1 MSNFAI
7 IPAAGDGERL
17 NNFDSKIL
25 AMILG
30 KPLLCYTLDIF
41 EESDKIDEIILV
53 IRRKDYEK
61 IEEEVI
67 NKNRYKK
74 IKKIVTGGLTR
85 QESVYHGLMA
95 ITEKDGIVCIHDGAR
110 PLVKKW
116 MIEESIESI
125 RMTDNHDGVI
135 LAVPAT
141 DTIKVVELPD
151 MVVEKTVDRDKFWN
165 VQTPQTFKLGRIRE
179 LYKRAI
185 EEGLMVTDDAS
196 ILEHYGGKVG
206 IIRGSEENIKIT
218 TIVDLRL
225 AEVLLKKYYHGQYDK

>member
-7 IPAAGDGERL
+7 IPAAGNGERL
-17 NNFDSKIL
+17 NDFDSKIL

-41 EESDKIDEIILV
+41 EESEKIGEIILV
-53 IRRKDYEK
+53 IRKKDCER

-85 QESVYHGLMA
+85 QESVYNGLKA
-95 ITEKDGIVCIHDGAR
+95 ITEKDGIVCIHDGVR
-110 PLVKKW
+110 PLIKKW
-116 MIEESIESI
+116 MIEKSIENI
-125 RMTDNHDGVI
+125 GMTDNRDGVI

-141 DTIKVVELPD
+141 DTIKIVKLSD
-151 MVVEKTVDRDKFWN
+151 MVVEKTVDRNRFWN

-185 EEGLMVTDDAS
+185 EEDLMVTDDAS
-196 ILEHYGGKVG
+196 ILEYYGGKVG

-225 AEVLLKKYYHGQYDK
+225 AEVLLKKYYYNG

>member
-7 IPAAGDGERL
+7 IPAAGNGERL
-17 NNFDSKIL
+17 NDFDSKIL

-41 EESDKIDEIILV
+41 EESEKIDEIILV
-53 IRRKDYEK
+53 IRKKDCER

-85 QESVYHGLMA
+85 QESVYNGLKA

-110 PLVKKW
+110 PLIKKW
-116 MIEESIESI
+116 MIEKSIESI
-125 RMTDNHDGVI
+125 GMTDNRDGVI

-141 DTIKVVELPD
+141 DTIKIVKLPD
-151 MVVEKTVDRDKFWN
+151 MVVEKTVDRNRFWN

-185 EEGLMVTDDAS
+185 EEDLMVTDDAS
-196 ILEHYGGKVG
+196 ILEYYGGKVG
-206 IIRGSEENIKIT
+206 IIRGSEENVKIT

-225 AEVLLKKYYHGQYDK
+225 AEVLLKKYYYNG

>member
-53 IRRKDYEK
+53 IRKKDYQK

-218 TIVDLRL
+218 TIVDLKL
-225 AEVLLKKYYHGQYDK
+225 AEVLLKRTYNGEYDR

>member
-7 IPAAGDGERL
+7 IPAAGNGERL
-17 NNFDSKIL
+17 NDFDSKIL

-41 EESDKIDEIILV
+41 EESEKIDEIILV
-53 IRRKDYEK
+53 IRKKDCER

-85 QESVYHGLMA
+85 QESVYNGLKA
-95 ITEKDGIVCIHDGAR
+95 ITEKDGIVCIHDGVR
-110 PLVKKW
+110 PLIKKW
-116 MIEESIESI
+116 MIEKSIENI
-125 RMTDNHDGVI
+125 GMTDNRDGVI

-141 DTIKVVELPD
+141 DTIKIVKLSD
-151 MVVEKTVDRDKFWN
+151 MVVEKTVDRNRFWN

-185 EEGLMVTDDAS
+185 EEDLMVTDDAS
-196 ILEHYGGKVG
+196 ILEYYGGKVG

-225 AEVLLKKYYHGQYDK
+225 AEVLLKKYYYNG